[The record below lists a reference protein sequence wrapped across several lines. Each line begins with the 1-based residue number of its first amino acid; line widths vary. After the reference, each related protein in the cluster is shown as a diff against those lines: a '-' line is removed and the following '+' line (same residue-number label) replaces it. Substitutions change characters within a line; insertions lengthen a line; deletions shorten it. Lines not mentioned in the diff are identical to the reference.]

1 MAKIPLYSMKINKSR
16 EKASEDRTDVHQDQS
31 TTFRFDFQRV
41 LFRVMRTDN
50 WVKPFFKQ
58 YKLALVTALFLGFLT
73 FFSAGALMFISGFLI
88 SKSASLPTNI
98 LLVYIP
104 IVLTR
109 TFGIARPVCRYLE
122 RLTSHNWVLKMT
134 SQLRLKLYQTL
145 EQDAVFIKRD
155 FRLGDVIGLLAE
167 DINHLQNLYLR
178 TIFPTVIAWL
188 LYIFIVSALGFFSW
202 WFALFMLFY
211 LAILLLVFPL
221 FSVLVNGARQQIEK
235 TLKNNLYTELT
246 DNVLGISDWIFSHRG
261 TEYVA
266 LHEHSQDQ
274 LIAVQ
279 AKMKHFQN
287 KRALIFEM
295 VYGLLILA
303 TFIWASGRFPGNHG
317 GQANWVAAFVLS
329 LLPIID
335 AFAGLSTASQETNSY
350 VDSIERLNHLPNLR
364 PETVT
369 DMQPQAPYDFQIEN
383 LSFCY
388 PNDTRLVLDQ
398 LDLTIPQGQKLA
410 ILGRSGSGKST
421 LATLLRGDLVPSSGA
436 VLFGGVPVA
445 TLGESIPSYIGVIQ
459 QDPYLFRTS
468 LLNNIRL
475 GNEKADLE
483 QVWQVLERVGLK
495 EMVEAL
501 PQGLDTMV
509 DEAGLRFS
517 GGERHRIALA
527 RILLKETPIVILD
540 EPTVGLDPITEKQV
554 LTTFMEELQGKTV
567 IWIIHHLKGIEYA
580 DQVIFLENGKLEMA
594 GSPATLAET
603 SPRFRQLKAV
613 DDGEI

>member
-1 MAKIPLYSMKINKSR
+1 MTNIP
-16 EKASEDRTDVHQDQS
+16 
-31 TTFRFDFQRV
+31 
-41 LFRVMRTDN
+41 LFRVMREDY

-58 YKLALVTALFLGFLT
+58 YKVALAAALFLGFLT

-109 TFGIARPVCRYLE
+109 TFGITRPVFRYLE

-145 EQDAVFIKRD
+145 EQDAIFIKRD

-188 LYIFIVSALGFFSW
+188 LYVFIVVAIGFFSW
-202 WFALFMLFY
+202 WFALFMLLY
-211 LAILLLVFPL
+211 LAILVFLFPL
-221 FSVLVNGARQQIEK
+221 VSVLVNGARQQKEK
-235 TLKNNLYTELT
+235 SLKNSLYTELT
-246 DNVLGISDWIFSHRG
+246 DNVLGISDWIFSQRG
-261 TEYVA
+261 QEYVA

-274 LIAVQ
+274 LMAVQ
-279 AKMKHFQN
+279 AKMKTFQN
-287 KRALIFEM
+287 KRALVFE
-295 VYGLLILA
+295 VAYGLLILT
-303 TFIWASGRFPGNHG
+303 TFIWASGRFTGNHG
-317 GQANWVAAFVLS
+317 GEANWVAAFVLS

-350 VDSIERLNHLPNLR
+350 ADSIERLNALPSLR
-364 PETVT
+364 AETQA
-369 DMQPQAPYDFQIEN
+369 DKEPQAPYDFQIED
-383 LSFCY
+383 LCFRY
-388 PNDTRLVLDQ
+388 PNEEKQVLDQ

-421 LATLLRGDLVPSSGA
+421 LATLLRGDLAPSAGRIS
-436 VLFGGVPVA
+436 LGGIPV
-445 TLGESIPSYIGVIQ
+445 TSIGEAISSYIGVIQ
-459 QDPYLFRTS
+459 QAPYLFRTS

-475 GNEKADLE
+475 GNDKASLE

-495 EMVEAL
+495 EMVEKL

-527 RILLKETPIVILD
+527 RILLKDTPVVILD

-554 LTTFMEELQGKTV
+554 LTTFMEELKGKTV
-567 IWIIHHLKGIEYA
+567 IWITHHLKGIEYA
-580 DQVIFLENGKLEMA
+580 DRVIFLENGKLEMA
-594 GSPATLAET
+594 GSPAFLAET
-603 SPRFRQLKAV
+603 SPRFRHLKAV
-613 DDGEI
+613 DDGEA

>member
-1 MAKIPLYSMKINKSR
+1 MTNIPL
-16 EKASEDRTDVHQDQS
+16 
-31 TTFRFDFQRV
+31 
-41 LFRVMRTDN
+41 LRVMRKDY

-58 YKLALVTALFLGFLT
+58 YKLALAAALFLGFLT

-109 TFGIARPVCRYLE
+109 TFGIARPVFRYLE

-134 SQLRLKLYQTL
+134 SKLRLKLYQTL
-145 EQDAVFIKRD
+145 EQDAIFIKRD
-155 FRLGDVIGLLAE
+155 FRLGDVIGLLSE

-178 TIFPTVIAWL
+178 TIFPTVIAWI
-188 LYIFIVSALGFFSW
+188 LYVFIVVALGFFSW
-202 WFALFMLFY
+202 WFALFMLLY
-211 LAILLLVFPL
+211 LAILIFLFPL
-221 FSVLVNGARQQIEK
+221 VSVLVNGARQQKEK
-235 TLKNNLYTELT
+235 TLKNGLYTELT
-246 DNVLGISDWIFSHRG
+246 DNILGISDWIFSQRG
-261 TEYVA
+261 QEYVA

-274 LIAVQ
+274 LMGVQ
-279 AKMKHFQN
+279 AKMKAFQN
-287 KRALIFEM
+287 QRALLFEIA
-295 VYGLLILA
+295 YGFLILI
-303 TFIWASGRFPGNHG
+303 TFIWASGRFTGNHG
-317 GQANWVAAFVLS
+317 GEANWVAAFVLS

-350 VDSIERLNHLPNLR
+350 ADSIERLNALPSLR
-364 PETVT
+364 TNVT
-369 DMQPQAPYDFQIEN
+369 ANQTPQAQAPYDFKIEK
-383 LSFCY
+383 LSFHY
-388 PNDTRLVLDQ
+388 PNDEKLVLDQ
-398 LDLTIPQGQKLA
+398 LELTIPQGQKLA

-421 LATLLRGDLVPSSGA
+421 LATLLRGDLTPSAGQI
-436 VLFGGVPVA
+436 LFGGIPV
-445 TLGESIPSYIGVIQ
+445 TTICEDIPSYIGVIQ
-459 QDPYLFRTS
+459 QAPYLFRTS

-475 GNEKADLE
+475 GNEAASLE

-495 EMVEAL
+495 EMVEKL

-527 RILLKETPIVILD
+527 RILLKETPVVILD

-554 LTTFMEELQGKTV
+554 LTTFMEELKDKTV
-567 IWIIHHLKGIEYA
+567 IWITHHLKGIEYA

-594 GSPATLAET
+594 GSPASLAET

-613 DDGEI
+613 DDGDLQY